1 MRDRANGK
9 AVAPRDF
16 GGDSEEKFWRRE
28 NLRFAE
34 PHYRLLKLVR
44 IIDKLTRGRQCS
56 LLDLG
61 CGPATLGRMLP
72 TNIDYYGI
80 DIAIQSSAPNL
91 LEADLCNT
99 PIRFGEKRFDVVVGQ
114 GIFEYVGD
122 AQAQKFREIASILTS
137 DGRFVGSYWN
147 LGHRKPYVYPAF
159 SNVQTIE
166 EFRADLANHFT
177 IERSFPASHNWRHS
191 GPSRPV
197 MKALNMPINFNIP
210 FVSPSLAVEYFFLCS
225 PR

>member
-1 MRDRANGK
+1 MGDRANGK
-9 AVAPRDF
+9 AVAAPDF

-61 CGPATLGRMLP
+61 CGPATLGRILP
-72 TNIDYYGI
+72 ANVDYYGI
-80 DIAIQSSAPNL
+80 DIAIQRSAPNL
-91 LEADLCNT
+91 LEADLRNT

-122 AQAQKFREIASILTS
+122 AQPRKFLEIASILNPG
-137 DGRFVGSYWN
+137 GRFVGSYWN
-147 LGHRKPYVYPAF
+147 FEHRKPYVYPAF

-166 EFRADLANHFT
+166 EFRADLANHFKV
-177 IERSFPASHNWRHS
+177 EKYFPASHNWRHS
-191 GPSRPV
+191 GPSRPL
-197 MKALNMPINFNIP
+197 MKALNLPINFNIP
-210 FVSPSLAVEYFFLCS
+210 IVSPSLAVEYFFLCS
-225 PR
+225 TR